1 MYVTGTTTEMSPRR
15 MDWFMV
21 RCASTPVKPTMAI
34 QPASSQTTGVHWPQL
49 ASAAM
54 GSWIT
59 SIQRTIWI
67 GVSVRISSLE
77 STLAPA

>member
-1 MYVTGTTTEMSPRR
+1 
-15 MDWFMV
+15 
-21 RCASTPVKPTMAI
+21 MAI
-34 QPASSQTTGVHWPQL
+34 QPASSHTTGVHWPQL
-49 ASAAM
+49 ASAAI

-59 SIQRTIWI
+59 SIQSTIWI